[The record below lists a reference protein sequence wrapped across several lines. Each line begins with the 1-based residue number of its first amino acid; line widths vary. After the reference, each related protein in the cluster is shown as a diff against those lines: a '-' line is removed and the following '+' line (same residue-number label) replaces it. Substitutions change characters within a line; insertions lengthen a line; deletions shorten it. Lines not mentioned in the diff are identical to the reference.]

1 VEGDSGGGLVR
12 CSANAAGE
20 ILSLTLDSSVAAADS
35 HEKRKL
41 LEDLVVGAVNV
52 ALDRGRELARQE
64 MSKLTGGFPVPP
76 GAFG

>member
-1 VEGDSGGGLVR
+1 
-12 CSANAAGE
+12 
-20 ILSLTLDSSVAAADS
+20 LSLDPSVAQAATA
-35 HEKRKL
+35 EARKL
-41 LEDLVVGAVNV
+41 LEDLVVGAINV